1 MEKAKINQE
10 QADKIKLWEWHT
22 KYPSILLN
30 LHVNNALV
38 CNNCLQSLTLDE
50 LARAIY
56 VGYEVEVEV
65 KVGDWLVNNR
75 NGMIF
80 QIEDGL
86 KDNLKDIVG
95 AKHLRHATESEIVE
109 EKGRY
114 MGSKLDKILL
124 DSSYTLNQEQAYKDL
139 QEEKQL
145 VEEECER
152 YKKMFSEEKGKSI
165 TLYIENKRYKQ
176 ALEFYENEGNYKT
189 VIENDKEIKFLGTS
203 LAQMDGGEVAR
214 KVLESSGNEGDLDE

>member
-95 AKHLRHATESEIVE
+95 AKHLRHATEPEIAA
-109 EKGRY
+109 EKERI
-114 MGSKLDKILL
+114 LDKKIDEVLL
-124 DSSYTLNQEQAYKDL
+124 DLGPHERTRLR
-139 QEEKQL
+139 EKL
-145 VEEECER
+145 EC
-152 YKKMFSEEKGKSI
+152 
-165 TLYIENKRYKQ
+165 
-176 ALEFYENEGNYKT
+176 
-189 VIENDKEIKFLGTS
+189 
-203 LAQMDGGEVAR
+203 
-214 KVLESSGNEGDLDE
+214 GDY